1 MSGELIF
8 LIGAILMVILFYI
21 FIHISDIKQLK
32 ENRKRLEETYK
43 KEQQRMEQKTKFDME
58 YERLQNDLFEAKVRS
73 IIEKYLKE
81 RNK

>member
-1 MSGELIF
+1 MSGGLIF
-8 LIGAILMVILFYI
+8 LIGVILMEILFYS

-32 ENRKRLEETYK
+32 ENSKRLEETYK